1 MYGACSAPGREGDV
15 TQVRRVL
22 ALLVT
27 LAVTLLVAP
36 AQAAP
41 SGISATIATP
51 YGGQIRTVNV
61 YVAARVP
68 AQTPVPL
75 LIVLHG
81 LYLDPA
87 TAEASSGLDKVAD
100 TQDVALAYPSGYQG
114 GWNAGNCCGD
124 AHAAKVNDVGFLVH
138 IIHLV
143 EQLRP
148 IDLDRVYLAGF
159 SNGGMMALKAVCDR
173 PDVFAGAVSVAGSLQ
188 APCVGRRPVNAMI
201 IHGLRDTTVP
211 YNGERFSA
219 FLRVPV
225 TPAPTSTLRLA
236 SRSRCVAKHVSVAKR
251 YFRNDYRGCAESTS
265 VQLLTVP
272 RLGHRWPDVQHDGVD
287 GGALT
292 WTFLRAQKR
301 LG

>member
-1 MYGACSAPGREGDV
+1 
-15 TQVRRVL
+15 VRRVL

-27 LAVTLLVAP
+27 LAVAALVAP

-51 YGGQIRTVNV
+51 YGGQVRTVNV

-87 TAEASSGLDKVAD
+87 TAEASSGLDRVAD

-114 GWNAGNCCGD
+114 GWNAGNCCHE
-124 AHAAKVNDVGFLVH
+124 AHAARIDDVGFLVH

-143 EQLRP
+143 QQLRP

-159 SNGGMMALKAVCDR
+159 SNGGMLALKAVCDR

-188 APCVGRRPVNAMI
+188 APCAGRRPVNAMI

-211 YNGERFSA
+211 YYGERFSN

-225 TPAPTSTLRLA
+225 TPVPTTVSRLT
-236 SRSRCVAKHVSVAKR
+236 SRSKCSAKHTSVAKR
-251 YFRNDYRGCAESTS
+251 YIRSDYRGCSEKTS
-265 VQLLTVP
+265 IQLLTVP
-272 RLGHRWPDVQHDGVD
+272 RMGHRWPDLAHDGMD

-292 WTFLRAQKR
+292 WAFLRAQKR

>member
-1 MYGACSAPGREGDV
+1 M
-15 TQVRRVL
+15 TLVRRVL

-27 LAVTLLVAP
+27 LAVTMLVAP
-36 AQAAP
+36 AHAAP
-41 SGISATIATP
+41 SGISATIVTP
-51 YGGQIRTVNV
+51 YGGQVRTVNV

-75 LIVLHG
+75 LIMLHG

-87 TAEASSGLDKVAD
+87 TAEADSGLDNVAN
-100 TQDVALAYPSGYQG
+100 TQDVAVAYPEGFQHS
-114 GWNAGNCCGD
+114 WNAGNCCGT
-124 AHAAKVNDVGFLVH
+124 AHAQRVDDVGFLVH

-143 EQLRP
+143 QELRP
-148 IDLDRVYLAGF
+148 IDLDRIYLAGF

-173 PDVFAGAVSVAGSLQ
+173 PDIFAAAVSVAGSLQ
-188 APCVGRRPVNAMI
+188 APCSGRRPVSAMI

-211 YNGERFSA
+211 YNGEARSK
-219 FLRVPV
+219 FLGMPV
-225 TPAPTSTLRLA
+225 TPAPVSTARLVA
-236 SRSRCVAKHVSVAKR
+236 RSHCSARHLSAAKR
-251 YFRNDYRGCAESTS
+251 YLRADYRGCSERTS

-272 RLGHRWPDVQHDGVD
+272 RLGHAWPEAKRDGVD

-292 WTFLRAQKR
+292 WSFLRAQRR

>member
-1 MYGACSAPGREGDV
+1 VVS
-15 TQVRRVL
+15 QVRRVL

-41 SGISATIATP
+41 SGISATIVTP
-51 YGGQIRTVNV
+51 YGGQARTVNV
-61 YVAARVP
+61 YVAPRVP

-87 TAEASSGLDKVAD
+87 TAEASSGLDKIAD

-114 GWNAGNCCGD
+114 SWNAGNCCGD
-124 AHAAKVNDVGFLVH
+124 ARAAHVDDVGFLVH

-143 EQLRP
+143 QELRP

-173 PDVFAGAVSVAGSLQ
+173 PDIFAGAVSVAGSLQ
-188 APCVGRRPVNAMI
+188 SSCAGRRPLNAMI

-211 YNGERFSA
+211 YNGEAFST

-225 TPAPTSTLRLA
+225 TPVRTSMARLTA
-236 SRSRCVAKHVSVAKR
+236 RSTCSSKHTSFAKR
-251 YFRNDYRGCAESTS
+251 YIRSDYRGCSEQTS
-265 VQLLTVP
+265 VQLVTVP
-272 RLGHRWPDVQHDGVD
+272 LMGHRWPNLAHDGID
-287 GGALT
+287 GGVLT